1 MKNPFQYI
9 RRRTEIVEAVQYKSE
24 SFEGS
29 VILPVWIL
37 QAIRD
42 GAIRT
47 TVGAL
52 HCGNKEIS
60 EGDYIV
66 KNEDGKIFLLTKG
79 AFEARYE
86 RPPEAA

>member
-9 RRRTEIVEAVQYKSE
+9 RRRTEIVEAVQYKA
-24 SFEGS
+24 
-29 VILPVWIL
+29 VDIMPVWIL
-37 QAIRD
+37 QAVRD
-42 GAIRT
+42 GDIRT

-66 KNEDGKIFLLTKG
+66 KNEDGRILVMSESTFND
-79 AFEARYE
+79 RYE